1 VLPRSKAPY
10 LLIFIALALA
20 FIATLFPAIPQP
32 LSYHNFADHRGW
44 LGIPNFGDV
53 ISNVPFA
60 IVGLW
65 GLVVLLTPRSVKFA
79 DPRERWLY
87 LVMFAGLILTAL
99 GSGYYHLAPDN
110 ARLVWDRI
118 PIMIVFM
125 ALLSAV
131 IAERMSVAA
140 GLALFPLLQ
149 AAGIGSVLL
158 WQASELRGHGD
169 LRFYAGVQ
177 IYSILVLLLILLLPA
192 KYTRGYDFAVVVGF
206 YVLAKI
212 LEETD
217 KQVFALGH
225 IVSGHTLKHLAAAT
239 ASYWILRML
248 KNREIVSS
256 KSEL

>member
-1 VLPRSKAPY
+1 VLPRSNAPL
-10 LLIFIALALA
+10 LLIFVAVAIAFVAL
-20 FIATLFPAIPQP
+20 LFPPIAQP

-53 ISNVPFA
+53 VSNLPFA
-60 IVGLW
+60 IVGVW
-65 GLVVLLTPRSVKFA
+65 GLIILLRPNAVKFS

-87 LVMFAGLILTAL
+87 IVMFAGLILTAF
-99 GSGYYHLAPDN
+99 GSAYYHLAPDN

-131 IAERMSVAA
+131 IAERVSVAA
-140 GLALFPLLQ
+140 GLALFPILQ

-158 WQASELRGHGD
+158 WRASELRGHGD
-169 LRFYAGVQ
+169 LRFYASVQ

-192 KYTRGYDFAVVVGF
+192 KYMRGYDFAVVVGF
-206 YVLAKI
+206 YILAKI

-225 IVSGHTLKHLAAAT
+225 IVSGHTLKHLAAAA

-248 KNREIVSS
+248 QKRDFVGDAH
-256 KSEL
+256 